1 MLAGLA
7 AASSAAS
14 LTASGATGCTFKGA
28 SWEFEGR
35 TGTTYTV
42 TVLRGVCAQA
52 AAVARPLT
60 HRRSQGLRKRVPA
73 PRGWLCLSFPLEA
86 RSSRAATARLGARV
100 AWQPADGK
108 APGGVSRLRS
118 RSRAEPEH
126 RVS

>member
-28 SWEFEGR
+28 SWEFDGR

-42 TVLRGVCAQA
+42 TVLRGVTCAQA

-60 HRRSQGLRKRVPA
+60 HRRSQGLRKRTGAARLALPLPFASRLARRARRLRA
-73 PRGWLCLSFPLEA
+73 PRRA
-86 RSSRAATARLGARV
+86 RGVAAGRRQGAWR
-100 AWQPADGK
+100 GK
-108 APGGVSRLRS
+108 PPTKPKPRGA
-118 RSRAEPEH
+118 
-126 RVS
+126 

>member
-28 SWEFEGR
+28 SWEFDGR

-42 TVLRGVCAQA
+42 TVLRGVTCAQA

-60 HRRSQGLRKRVPA
+60 HRRSQGLRSAYRRRAAGSASP
-73 PRGWLCLSFPLEA
+73 FPLEA
-86 RSSRAATARLGARV
+86 RSSRAATARASAR
-100 AWQPADGK
+100 AWRG
-108 APGGVSRLRS
+108 SRPTARRL
-118 RSRAEPEH
+118 AG
-126 RVS
+126 